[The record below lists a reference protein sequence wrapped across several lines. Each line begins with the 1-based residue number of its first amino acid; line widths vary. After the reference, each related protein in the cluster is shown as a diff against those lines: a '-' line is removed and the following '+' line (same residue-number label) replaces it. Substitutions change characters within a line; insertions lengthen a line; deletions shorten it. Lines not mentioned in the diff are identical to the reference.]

1 MNLSWNNIPYK
12 NTLLHS
18 DITFRKNNHYVPI
31 FRYSSLNDFTKKDC
45 NNSLVENIADLNPY
59 ILLHQEL
66 QFEKFLSYKYSQIQV
81 VLSKIIPKIL
91 VLIRLCMAI
100 IIKLAFKLEVILR
113 RLILEVRKNFN
124 KDQAKK
130 TREIQWISFT
140 EFL

>member
-1 MNLSWNNIPYK
+1 M
-12 NTLLHS
+12 
-18 DITFRKNNHYVPI
+18 
-31 FRYSSLNDFTKKDC
+31 
-45 NNSLVENIADLNPY
+45 ENIADLNPY
-59 ILLHQEL
+59 ILLRQEL

-100 IIKLAFKLEVILR
+100 IIKQAFKLEVILR

-130 TREIQWISFT
+130 TREIQ
-140 EFL
+140 

>member
-1 MNLSWNNIPYK
+1 M
-12 NTLLHS
+12 
-18 DITFRKNNHYVPI
+18 
-31 FRYSSLNDFTKKDC
+31 NDFTKKDC

-59 ILLHQEL
+59 ILLRQEL
-66 QFEKFLSYKYSQIQV
+66 HFEKFLSCKYSQIQV
-81 VLSKIIPKIL
+81 VLSKIIHKIL

-130 TREIQWISFT
+130 TVN
-140 EFL
+140 L